1 MNYLL
6 SNILFKS
13 KSTLQVWVSMVGVF
27 FGLTALIISVLLYS
41 DIKNF
46 QNSDDE
52 LFGPNSVIIQ
62 KKVTKF
68 TSIGLN
74 STEFSKEEIE
84 NLKNRDFIQDVAPFV
99 SANYSVGISENP
111 GDGLPPFYADMFFQ
125 SIPDKYIDVETNW
138 VWSEK
143 SDYVPIILPRD
154 FLMLINYGI
163 SESQGMPQISE
174 ELLSVA
180 RLQIHMSGQGKKGLI
195 MGKVVGFS
203 HKISSILVPETF
215 INYSNEIYGSSK
227 PKSAQ
232 RLFITIEDGKYGE
245 LENLIEELN
254 LDINKS
260 TLDFTKIKTVVNII
274 IYAFFIAALLIVF
287 LSVFSF
293 IQYAQLVLTK
303 ASEEIII
310 LFRQGYG
317 LKQLLRVIVKNFSF
331 KFGIITLFATLV
343 SIIVKISLINPIL
356 LNNGIEVAN
365 HQLLK
370 SIFIGL
376 ICLIGFVVINFVTTK
391 KILFKLGNK

>member
-274 IYAFFIAALLIVF
+274 IYAFFIAALLIVL